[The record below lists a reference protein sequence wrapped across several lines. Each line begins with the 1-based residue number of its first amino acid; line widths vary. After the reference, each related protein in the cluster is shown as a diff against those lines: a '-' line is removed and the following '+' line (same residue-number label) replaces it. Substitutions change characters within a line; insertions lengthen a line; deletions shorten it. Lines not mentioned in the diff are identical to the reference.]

1 MIKARMQEHRR
12 YKSSILAIQLH
23 VLIVESTGSG
33 VIVHTDTHDA
43 SYDIC
48 HYQCNRN
55 YRDRPLYLW
64 LRGSSTAHLLRSD
77 HISCVLVNILLK
89 SPIVIMFK
97 AIAEIVFFH
106 IILS

>member
-33 VIVHTDTHDA
+33 VIVHTDAHDA

-64 LRGSSTAHLLRSD
+64 LWGSSTAHLLRSD
-77 HISCVLVNILLK
+77 HICCVLVNILLK